1 MDPAELYQQ
10 TFRLEADELLGEI
23 EAVILLIE
31 ENPADDDAIN
41 RLFRAVHTMKGS
53 GGMFGLT
60 DIADFSHGLESVL
73 DKVRSKQLDVSHELI
88 DLTLA
93 YRDQVAIMLHAADD
107 GVAVDTDRVEDIGR
121 RLAALCPP
129 AAARG
134 GPLTG
139 QPPSAAAANGGGDTG
154 GSEVAAGSE
163 GTAGIGGTARTGA
176 VAAAKVSY
184 RIRFAPQPPLFLSG
198 TEPALLL
205 DELRGLGDCTVVA
218 HADDIPL
225 LEDADPEGC
234 HLSWDILLTTASGID
249 PIKDVFAFVEDLSK
263 IEIEDVSTD
272 FVLNP
277 DAPLPRLGDIL
288 LRRGDVAV
296 ADLNDALR
304 SQSKLGELLVD
315 GGAVSGAKVV
325 AALSEQQS
333 IARQQSVAKNDSV
346 RVPSDKLDALIN
358 LVGELVTN
366 QARLG
371 QVTGDTGNL
380 LLQAPVE
387 EAERLI
393 GELRDIVL
401 TVRMMPIGA
410 TFSRFKRLVRDLSGE
425 LHKQIELATKGA
437 ETELDKTVIDRLGDP
452 LVHLIRNCIDHGIE
466 SPAERTRAGKP
477 AMGTITLMAAHQ
489 GANVI
494 ISVIDDGAG
503 LNTAAI
509 LGKARERGLVAAD
522 AELSDKEIFELI
534 FLPGFSTA
542 QTVTGVSGRGVG
554 MDVVKREVDSLRGS
568 IDVYS
573 EPGHGT
579 RIELSLPL
587 TLAIIEGLMVHV
599 AEDRFV
605 IPLAAVEECMELTAD
620 RFATTS
626 TRNIIHVRGGAVPLL
641 RLRDIFSLPGSRP
654 PLEQAVVVN
663 VADFRVGLAV
673 DQVIGN
679 HQTVIK
685 SLGKLYRRADCISGA
700 TITGDGNVA
709 LILDLAGI
717 VRSARNDEAAIVSRG
732 AAIRRPVAA

>member
-1 MDPAELYQQ
+1 MDPADLYQQ
-10 TFRLEADELLGEI
+10 TFRLEADELLAEI

-31 ENPADDDAIN
+31 ENPEDDDAVN

-53 GGMFGLT
+53 GGMCGLT
-60 DIADFSHGLESVL
+60 DIANFSHGLESVL
-73 DKVRSKQLDVSHELI
+73 DKVRSKQLRVSRALI

-93 YRDQVAIMLHAADD
+93 YRDQVAIMLRADGD
-107 GVAVDTDRVEDIGR
+107 GVAVDTDRAADITR

-129 AAARG
+129 AAPSG
-134 GPLTG
+134 GPAPNQ
-139 QPPSAAAANGGGDTG
+139 QPPDATSDVASPNPKPL
-154 GSEVAAGSE
+154 VAAPNDPS
-163 GTAGIGGTARTGA
+163 
-176 VAAAKVSY
+176 VSY

-205 DELRGLGDCTVVA
+205 DELRGLGDCAVVA
-218 HADDIPL
+218 HADDVPL
-225 LEDADPEGC
+225 LEDADPEAC
-234 HLSWDILLTTASGID
+234 HLSWDILLTTASGKD
-249 PIKDVFAFVEDLSK
+249 AIKDVFAFVEDISK
-263 IEIEDVSTD
+263 IDIEDVSTD
-272 FVLNP
+272 FIHNP
-277 DAPLPRLGDIL
+277 DEPPPRLGDIL
-288 LRRGDVAV
+288 LRRGDIATR
-296 ADLNDALR
+296 DLDDALR
-304 SQSKLGELLVD
+304 SQARLGELLV
-315 GGAVSGAKVV
+315 GGGVVSGAKV
-325 AALSEQQS
+325 ASALTEQQS
-333 IARQQSVAKNDSV
+333 IARQQLAAKNDSV
-346 RVPSDKLDALIN
+346 RVPSDKLDALID

-410 TFSRFKRLVRDLSGE
+410 TFSRFKRLVRDLSGD
-425 LHKQIELATKGA
+425 LHKQIDLVTRGA

-466 SPAERTRAGKP
+466 SPEARTRSGKP
-477 AMGTITLMAAHQ
+477 PTGTITLTAVHQ

-503 LNTAAI
+503 LDTTAI
-509 LGKARERGLVAAD
+509 LAKARDLSER
-522 AELSDKEIFELI
+522 EIFELI

-542 QTVTGVSGRGVG
+542 RTVTGVSGRGVG
-554 MDVVKREVDSLRGS
+554 MDVVRREVDSLRGS
-568 IDVYS
+568 IDVHS

-579 RIELSLPL
+579 RIDLSLPL

-599 AEDRFV
+599 ADDKFV

-626 TRNIIHVRGGAVPLL
+626 GRNIIHVRGAPVPLM
-641 RLRDIFSLPGSRP
+641 RLRDIFSLPEPRP

-663 VADFRVGLAV
+663 VADVRVGLAV

-685 SLGKLYRRADCISGA
+685 SLGKLYRKADCISGA

-717 VRSARNDEAAIVSRG
+717 IRSARNDEAAVVARN
-732 AAIRRPVAA
+732 AAMRRPVAA

>member
-1 MDPAELYQQ
+1 MDPADLYQQ
-10 TFRLEADELLGEI
+10 TFRLEADELLAEI

-31 ENPADDDAIN
+31 ENPEDDDAVN

-53 GGMFGLT
+53 GGMCGLT
-60 DIADFSHGLESVL
+60 DIANFSHGLESVL
-73 DKVRSKQLDVSHELI
+73 DKVRSKQLRVSRALI

-93 YRDQVAIMLHAADD
+93 YRDQVAIMLRADGD
-107 GVAVDTDRVEDIGR
+107 GVAVDTDRAADITR

-129 AAARG
+129 AAPSG
-134 GPLTG
+134 GPAPNQ
-139 QPPSAAAANGGGDTG
+139 QPPDATSDVASPNPKPL
-154 GSEVAAGSE
+154 VAAPNDPS
-163 GTAGIGGTARTGA
+163 
-176 VAAAKVSY
+176 VSY

-205 DELRGLGDCTVVA
+205 DELRGLGDCAVVA
-218 HADDIPL
+218 HADDVPL
-225 LEDADPEGC
+225 LEDADPEAC
-234 HLSWDILLTTASGID
+234 HLSWDILLTTASGKD
-249 PIKDVFAFVEDLSK
+249 AIKDVFAFVEDISK
-263 IEIEDVSTD
+263 IDIEDVSTD
-272 FVLNP
+272 FIHNP
-277 DAPLPRLGDIL
+277 DEPPPRLGDIL
-288 LRRGDVAV
+288 LRRGDIATR
-296 ADLNDALR
+296 DLDDALR
-304 SQSKLGELLVD
+304 SQARLGELLV
-315 GGAVSGAKVV
+315 GGGVVSGAKV
-325 AALSEQQS
+325 ASALTEQQS
-333 IARQQSVAKNDSV
+333 IARQQLAAKNDSV
-346 RVPSDKLDALIN
+346 RVPSDKLDALID

-410 TFSRFKRLVRDLSGE
+410 TFSRFKRLVRDLSGD
-425 LHKQIELATKGA
+425 LHKQIDLVTRGA

-466 SPAERTRAGKP
+466 SPEARTRSGKP
-477 AMGTITLMAAHQ
+477 PTGTITLTAVHQ

-503 LNTAAI
+503 LDTTAI
-509 LGKARERGLVAAD
+509 LAKARERGLVPPD
-522 AELSDKEIFELI
+522 TDLSEREIFELI

-542 QTVTGVSGRGVG
+542 RTVTGVSGRGVG
-554 MDVVKREVDSLRGS
+554 MDVVRREVDSLRGS
-568 IDVYS
+568 IDVHS

-579 RIELSLPL
+579 RIDLSLPL

-599 AEDRFV
+599 ADDKFV

-626 TRNIIHVRGGAVPLL
+626 GRNIIHVRGAPVPLM
-641 RLRDIFSLPGSRP
+641 RLRDIFSLPEPRP

-663 VADFRVGLAV
+663 VADVRVGLAV

-685 SLGKLYRRADCISGA
+685 SLGKLYRKADCISGA

-717 VRSARNDEAAIVSRG
+717 IRSARNDEAAVVARN
-732 AAIRRPVAA
+732 AAMRRPVAA